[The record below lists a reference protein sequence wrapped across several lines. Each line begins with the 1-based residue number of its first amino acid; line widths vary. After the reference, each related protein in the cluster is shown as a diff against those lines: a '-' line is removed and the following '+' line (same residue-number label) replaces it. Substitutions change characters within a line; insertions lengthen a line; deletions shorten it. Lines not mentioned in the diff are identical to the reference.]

1 MIHVV
6 FCLLIIG
13 YPILSACS
21 SKFSCILDIGKINRL
36 DVIHMDIIYIR
47 MRNRVQVKQNQQV
60 KIKDVA
66 RIIGA
71 GEKLKM
77 VEEQILHKVTSED
90 KNIIIIDLTQMIEN
104 IQSIDPSLEIQTFGP
119 SQTIIEV
126 IYEKKKVSILSF
138 IAVWLL
144 LFFGAMMTIMNFH
157 VDVSM
162 GEVHQKLF
170 TIITGKVDEKPLLIQ
185 VPYSIGLGLGMIL
198 FFNHFFK
205 KRFNEE
211 PSPLEIEMF
220 NYQQD
225 LDQYVILNENK
236 ESVRH
241 LDNR

>member
-1 MIHVV
+1 M
-6 FCLLIIG
+6 
-13 YPILSACS
+13 
-21 SKFSCILDIGKINRL
+21 
-36 DVIHMDIIYIR
+36 IHMDIIYIR
-47 MRNRVQVKQNQQV
+47 MRNRVQVKQDQQV
-60 KIKDVA
+60 KIRDVA

-71 GEKLKM
+71 DEKVKM

-90 KNIIIIDLTQMIEN
+90 KNIIIIDLTQMIEK

-162 GEVHQKLF
+162 REVHQKLF